1 MTNAQTLASDRPLA
15 RKRDADATRAAIL
28 AAAKTH
34 FARSGYE
41 GGYLRDI
48 AADAGVDAA
57 LINRYFG
64 GKDGL
69 FAAALKDSIRPDAIS
84 QWERQTFG
92 RDIAQMMANHA
103 HHDNDRMHAFQ
114 FLLRAATSP
123 ATAPLLNEAV
133 QDRFMAPIRSW
144 IGGEQ
149 AEARARIVAS
159 VFIGLLVERLI
170 RDEPL
175 ADTER
180 DAFIERTGE
189 LLQSLVDH

>member
-1 MTNAQTLASDRPLA
+1 MTNAHALAPDRPLA

-28 AAAKTH
+28 EAAKIH

-84 QWERQTFG
+84 QWERKTFG
-92 RDIAQMMANHA
+92 RDIAKMMANHA

-123 ATAPLLNEAV
+123 TTAPLLNVAV
-133 QDRFMAPIRSW
+133 QDRFMAPIRAW

-175 ADTER
+175 ADNER
-180 DAFIERTGE
+180 DAFIDRTGK